1 MRGAE
6 IEIIKYEEEMKNL
19 KEEIAE
25 EQSDEELDEAKQYEV
40 GLIDD
45 ALGIITASKDLVS
58 ASAALQAEADRKQG
72 IVPGTNQS
80 VYGRVE
86 KNEIKISLTI
96 FVIDLFNAFLVGR

>member
-6 IEIIKYEEEMKNL
+6 IEIAKFEEEMTNL
-19 KEEIAE
+19 KAEVAE

-72 IVPGTNQS
+72 IVAGTMREQ
-80 VYGRVE
+80 YGRVE
-86 KNEIKISLTI
+86 KRTKLKS
-96 FVIDLFNAFLVGR
+96 R